1 MKKNN
6 KDTVNDNENRI
17 YTLPVF
23 TLQNGVMFPECRAE
37 FDVGDELSVRALK
50 EAYEERGMI
59 LLSAL
64 KEFDKKTEP
73 AFDDLHIYGT
83 VCRIDTLTELP
94 KGRCYAVLTGKIR
107 ARIVSCVQEKP
118 AMLVNA
124 ELLSDVII
132 EGEEGVRYC
141 EELKNRVQNLLGERA
156 KLLHINEKKTIAKFG
171 KIENFDT
178 YAYNVGDH
186 LTSPTEVRQK
196 LLEAENALMRMEALV
211 VIIGREVE
219 YLRINYLINQRV
231 QSDLS
236 RQQKDIYLRE
246 QIKVIREELG
256 EGEESEI
263 QKYKNKLKKL
273 EGKISEEAKTKI
285 YDEIRKLERMPPH
298 MPEAQISISFIE
310 LLLGLPWGEKSIDRD
325 NIQEAREILDRDHYG
340 MKKVKE
346 RVLEFLAV
354 HSMKKDGSAPII
366 CLYGPPGTGKTSI
379 AKSIA
384 EALGRKY
391 VQIAMGGLHD
401 ESEIRGH
408 RRTYIGAMPG
418 RIIKAL
424 KDAGTCN
431 PLMLFD
437 EIDKISKDMRGDP
450 SAALLEVL
458 DGEQNSRFRDNY
470 IDVAFDL
477 SNVLFITTA
486 NDLSTVNPAL
496 RDRMEIIELSSYTSE
511 EKFFIAK
518 NHLIPRQLAYHGVNK
533 SIVSL
538 SDDAIKELIEGYTE
552 EAGVRDLDRQIAK
565 AVRKSVCLIK
575 EENKKSYKI
584 NEKRLAEIM
593 GPAKKRHKFNTGNG
607 GNVGVVNGM
616 AWTPVGGVLLSVEV
630 NVLEGSGN
638 IELTG
643 RLGDVMKESA
653 KAAISYVRSK
663 YKELGI
669 EADFYKTKDIH
680 IHVPEGATPKDGPS
694 AGVTMTT
701 ALVSA
706 LTCRKVRSDIAMTG
720 EITLRGNVL
729 AIGGLREK
737 TLAAYKEGIKTVI
750 VPSENRFDYEELA
763 ECVKEH
769 MKIVYADNI
778 GDVLECALLNN

>member
-1 MKKNN
+1 MKKDN
-6 KDTVNDNENRI
+6 KNTEINVEENI
-17 YTLPVF
+17 YTFPVF
-23 TLQNGVMFPECRAE
+23 TLRNSVMFPECNAE
-37 FDVGDELSVRALK
+37 FEVGDELSIKSLKTAESDGGMVLLTALK
-50 EAYEERGMI
+50 
-59 LLSAL
+59 SS
-64 KEFDKKTEP
+64 DKKDEP
-73 AFDDLHIYGT
+73 VFADLHLYGT
-83 VCRIDTLTELP
+83 VCKIEKLAPLS
-94 KGRCYAVLTGKIR
+94 KGRYYVALAGKIR
-107 ARIVSCVQEKP
+107 AKIVACVQEKP
-118 AMLVNA
+118 SMLVTA
-124 ELLSDVII
+124 EVITDPVI
-132 EGEEGVRYC
+132 EGEEGKNYC
-141 EELKNRVQNLLGERA
+141 EEVKKRIQNLLAERA
-156 KLLHINEKKTIAKFG
+156 KMLHINEKKTIAKFG
-171 KIENFDT
+171 KIED
-178 YAYNVGDH
+178 YDSYVYNVADY
-186 LTSPTEVRQK
+186 LTSPIDVRQK
-196 LLEAENALMRMEALV
+196 LLEAENALLRLEALAI
-211 VIIGREVE
+211 IIGREIE
-219 YLRINYLINQRV
+219 YIKINYLINQRV
-231 QSDLS
+231 QADLS
-236 RQQKDIYLRE
+236 RQQKDMFLRE
-246 QIKVIREELG
+246 QIKVIKDELG

-263 QKYKNKLKKL
+263 QKYKDKLKSL
-273 EGKISEEAKTKI
+273 EGKISEEAKSKI
-285 YDEIRKLERMPPH
+285 IDEIKKLERMPPH

-310 LLLGLPWGEKSIDRD
+310 LLLGLPWGTKSIDRD
-325 NIQEAREILDRDHYG
+325 DISEARTILDRDHYG
-340 MKKVKE
+340 MEKVKE

-354 HSMKKDGSAPII
+354 HSMKKEGAAPII

-384 EALGRKY
+384 ESLGRKY

-458 DGEQNSRFRDNY
+458 DSEQNNRFRDNY
-470 IDVAFDL
+470 LDVAFDL

-518 NHLIPRQLAYHGVNK
+518 NHLIPKQLQYHGVKK
-533 SIVSL
+533 SVVSFT
-538 SDDAIKELIEGYTE
+538 DEAVRDIIDGYTA

-565 AVRKSVCLIK
+565 AVRKAVCLIK
-575 EENKKSYKI
+575 KDDKKSFKI
-584 NEKRLAEIM
+584 NDARLKELM
-593 GPAKKRHKFNTGNG
+593 GAAKKHHKFDTDSDGNI
-607 GNVGVVNGM
+607 GVVNGM
-616 AWTPVGGVLLSVEV
+616 AWTPVGGVLLAVEV
-630 NVLEGSGN
+630 NVLDGSGA

-663 YKELGI
+663 YKEFGI

-694 AGVTMTT
+694 AGVTMAT
-701 ALVSA
+701 AIISA
-706 LTCRKVRSDIAMTG
+706 LTGRKVRSDVAMTG

-737 TLAAYKEGIKTVI
+737 TLAAYKEGIKTVV
-750 VPSENRFDYEELA
+750 VPYENESDYDELA
-763 ECVKEH
+763 ESVKNHVE
-769 MKIVYADNI
+769 IVYAKSMD
-778 GDVLECALLNN
+778 DVLECALMK

>member
-1 MKKNN
+1 MKNKKDIDKENN
-6 KDTVNDNENRI
+6 I
-17 YTLPVF
+17 YTFPVF
-23 TLQNGVMFPECRAE
+23 TLKNSVMFPDCHAE
-37 FDVGDELSVRALK
+37 FEVGDELSISALK
-50 EAYEERGMI
+50 EADSEGGCV
-59 LLSAL
+59 LLSSL
-64 KEFDKKTEP
+64 KDSDKKTEP
-73 AFDDLHIYGT
+73 VFDDLQPFGT
-83 VCRIDTLTELP
+83 VCRIEKLAEIS
-94 KGRCYAVLTGKIR
+94 KGRYYVALTGKLR
-107 ARIVSCVQEKP
+107 AKIISCVQEKP
-118 AMLVNA
+118 SMLVNA
-124 ELLSDVII
+124 EILHDVLI
-132 EGEEGVRYC
+132 EGEEGIRYC
-141 EELKNRVQNLLGERA
+141 EEIKKRVQSLLGERA
-156 KLLHINEKKTIAKFG
+156 KLLHINEKKVITKLG

-178 YAYNVGDH
+178 YAYNVGDY
-186 LTSPTEVRQK
+186 LTSPTEVKQK
-196 LLEAENALMRMEALV
+196 ILEAENALLRMEALA
-211 VIIGREVE
+211 VIVGREIE
-219 YLRINYLINQRV
+219 FLRINYLINQRV
-231 QSDLS
+231 QADLS
-236 RQQKDIYLRE
+236 QQQKEMYLRE
-246 QIKVIREELG
+246 QIKVIKHELG

-263 QKYKNKLKKL
+263 EKYRKKLKEL
-273 EGKISEEAKTKI
+273 SGKISEEAEAKI
-285 YDEIRKLERMPPH
+285 NDEIKKLERMPPH

-310 LLLGLPWGEKSIDRD
+310 LLLGLPWGNKSVDRD
-325 NIQEAREILDRDHYG
+325 DIAEAREILDRDHYG
-340 MKKVKE
+340 MEKVKE

-354 HSMKKDGSAPII
+354 HSMKKEGSAPII

-391 VQIAMGGLHD
+391 VQIALGGLHD

-408 RRTYIGAMPG
+408 RRTYVGAMPG
-418 RIIKAL
+418 RIVKAL
-424 KDAGTCN
+424 KEAGTCN

-518 NHLIPRQLAYHGVNK
+518 NHLIPKQLAYHGVNK
-533 SIVSL
+533 SIVSF
-538 SDDAIKELIEGYTE
+538 SDDAIRLLIDGYTE

-565 AVRKSVCLIK
+565 AVRKAVCLIK
-575 EENKKSYKI
+575 KESKRSYKI
-584 NEKRLAEIM
+584 NEKRLTELM
-593 GPAKKRHKFNTGNG
+593 GPAKKHHKFNTESG
-607 GNVGVVNGM
+607 GNIGVVNGM

-694 AGVTMTT
+694 AGVTMAT
-701 ALVSA
+701 AIISA
-706 LTCRKVRSDIAMTG
+706 LSGKKVRADVAMTG

-737 TLAAYKEGIKTVI
+737 TLAAYKEGVKTVI
-750 VPSENRFDYEELA
+750 VPSENISDYDELA
-763 ECVKEH
+763 DSVKTNVE
-769 MKIVYADNI
+769 IVYADNME
-778 GDVLECALLNN
+778 DVLNHALVK

>member
-1 MKKNN
+1 MKKDN
-6 KDTVNDNENRI
+6 KNTEIKEEQNI
-17 YTLPVF
+17 YTFPVF
-23 TLQNGVMFPECRAE
+23 TLRNSVMFPECHAE
-37 FDVGDELSVRALK
+37 FEVGDELSVKSLK
-50 EAYEERGMI
+50 EADAEGGMV
-59 LLSAL
+59 LLTAL
-64 KEFDKKTEP
+64 KNGDKKDEP
-73 AFDDLHIYGT
+73 VFSDLHLYGT
-83 VCRIDTLTELP
+83 VCRIEKLAPLS
-94 KGRCYAVLTGKIR
+94 KGRYYVALTGKIR
-107 ARIVSCVQEKP
+107 AKIISCVQEKP
-118 AMLVNA
+118 SMLVNA
-124 ELLSDVII
+124 EVLTDVVI
-132 EGEEGVRYC
+132 EGEEGTAYC
-141 EELKNRVQNLLGERA
+141 EELKKRIQNLLTERA
-156 KLLHINEKKTIAKFG
+156 KMLHINEKKTITKFG
-171 KIENFDT
+171 KIED
-178 YAYNVGDH
+178 YDKYVYNVADY
-186 LTSPTEVRQK
+186 LTSPVDVRQK
-196 LLEAENALMRMEALV
+196 LLEAENALLRLEALAI
-211 VIIGREVE
+211 IIGREIE
-219 YLRINYLINQRV
+219 YIKINYLINQRV
-231 QSDLS
+231 QADIS
-236 RQQKDIYLRE
+236 RQQKDMFLRE
-246 QIKVIREELG
+246 QIKVIKEELG

-263 QKYKNKLKKL
+263 QKYKNKLKAL
-273 EGKISEEAKTKI
+273 EGKISEEAKNKI
-285 YDEIRKLERMPPH
+285 IDEIKKLERMPPH

-310 LLLGLPWGEKSIDRD
+310 LLLGLPWGEKSVDRD
-325 NIQEAREILDRDHYG
+325 DISEARAILDRDHYG
-340 MKKVKE
+340 MEKVKE

-354 HSMKKDGSAPII
+354 HSMKKEGAAPII

-418 RIIKAL
+418 RIVKAL

-458 DGEQNSRFRDNY
+458 DGEQNCRFRDNY
-470 IDVAFDL
+470 LDVAFDL

-518 NHLIPRQLAYHGVNK
+518 NHLIPKQLQYHGVKK
-533 SIVSL
+533 SVVSFT
-538 SDDAIKELIEGYTE
+538 DEAVRDIIEGYTA

-565 AVRKSVCLIK
+565 AVRKAVCLIK
-575 EENKKSYKI
+575 KEDKKSYKI
-584 NEKRLAEIM
+584 NDVRLKELM
-593 GPAKKRHKFNTGNG
+593 GAAKKHHKFDTESG
-607 GNVGVVNGM
+607 GNIGVVNGM
-616 AWTPVGGVLLSVEV
+616 AWTPVGGVLLAVEV

-663 YKELGI
+663 HKEFGI

-694 AGVTMTT
+694 AGVTMAT
-701 ALVSA
+701 AIISA
-706 LTCRKVRSDIAMTG
+706 LSGKKVRSDVAMTG

-737 TLAAYKEGIKTVI
+737 TLAAYKEGIKTVV
-750 VPSENRFDYEELA
+750 VPFENESDYEELA
-763 ECVKEH
+763 ESVKNHVE
-769 MKIVYADNI
+769 IVYAKTMD
-778 GDVLECALLNN
+778 DVLECALVK